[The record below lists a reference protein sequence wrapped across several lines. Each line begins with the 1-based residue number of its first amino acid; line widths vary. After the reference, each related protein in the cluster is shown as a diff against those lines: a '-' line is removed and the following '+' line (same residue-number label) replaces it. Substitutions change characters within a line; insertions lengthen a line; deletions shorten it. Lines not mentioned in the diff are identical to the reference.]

1 MFKISFQT
9 IVILSNK
16 GKSSSLKEA
25 DLFKNEL
32 HLPKMF
38 NRYRAKCF
46 RSANSFYEKKPV
58 PVTTEGQT
66 KDEELIGSR
75 RGACKICH
83 LLGTWCLN
91 WATGWNYPVNINFL
105 STWEKND
112 NKKEAL
118 VLRSSQRHEAT
129 GNENV
134 RLAPQ
139 EKKDRAYGCLQKL
152 IQRLNAL

>member
-1 MFKISFQT
+1 MS
-9 IVILSNK
+9 
-16 GKSSSLKEA
+16 GKNSS
-25 DLFKNEL
+25 
-32 HLPKMF
+32 
-38 NRYRAKCF
+38 
-46 RSANSFYEKKPV
+46 
-58 PVTTEGQT
+58 G
-66 KDEELIGSR
+66 G
-75 RGACKICH
+75 
-83 LLGTWCLN
+83 
-91 WATGWNYPVNINFL
+91 NYPVPKNFL
-105 STWEKND
+105 STWKQND